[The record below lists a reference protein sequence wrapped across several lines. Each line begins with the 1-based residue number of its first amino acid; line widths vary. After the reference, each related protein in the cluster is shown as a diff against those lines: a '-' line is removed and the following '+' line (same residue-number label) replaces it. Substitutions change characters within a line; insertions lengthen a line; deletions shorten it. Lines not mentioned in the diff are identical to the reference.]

1 MSLDFDEDVWMFIS
15 LAQKHNV
22 KMLMVGGGAVNFY
35 GYQRHSAD
43 VDFWIDTTPSNL
55 VALRDALNEL
65 GYEFDDFPED
75 VKRGQQ
81 NISIKISPVIDIEL
95 ITSFNPGRSFPE
107 CYEQRYTA
115 TNTVNGQTFSY
126 EVIAFNDLI
135 NSKIKAGRPKDLY
148 DIIELRKIQENK
160 NYRYNST
167 FSFTSSCANLS
178 LYIFLFIKEVRKYCK
193 LCTCSG
199 RLGHNLDRL
208 YFRE

>member
-1 MSLDFDEDVWMFIS
+1 MSLNFEEDVWMFIS
-15 LAQKHNV
+15 LAQKYQV
-22 KMLMVGGGAVNFY
+22 RMLMVGGGAVNFY

-55 VALRDALNEL
+55 LALRNALNAL

-75 VKRGQQ
+75 VKNGQQ

-95 ITSFNPGRSFPE
+95 ITSFNPGRSFDE

-126 EVIAFNDLI
+126 DVIAFNDLI

-148 DIIELRKIQENK
+148 DVIELRKIQEK
-160 NYRYNST
+160 S
-167 FSFTSSCANLS
+167 
-178 LYIFLFIKEVRKYCK
+178 K
-193 LCTCSG
+193 
-199 RLGHNLDRL
+199 
-208 YFRE
+208 

>member
-1 MSLDFDEDVWMFIS
+1 M
-15 LAQKHNV
+15 
-22 KMLMVGGGAVNFY
+22 
-35 GYQRHSAD
+35 
-43 VDFWIDTTPSNL
+43 
-55 VALRDALNEL
+55 NEL

-115 TNTVNGQTFSY
+115 TNTVNGLTFSN

-160 NYRYNST
+160 N
-167 FSFTSSCANLS
+167 
-178 LYIFLFIKEVRKYCK
+178 
-193 LCTCSG
+193 
-199 RLGHNLDRL
+199 
-208 YFRE
+208 